1 MRTTS
6 CHYVEEEICIPVAPP
21 AAACIV
27 RLMTQEIE
35 LDELRWRARFF
46 VALLDAIDEANL
58 ISGTAAQA
66 QWRTVKARLIEW
78 PDYEAESE
86 TLYALLV
93 EIEQANLIRGTWM
106 EHRWRSVVAQMSEGH
121 PA

>member
-1 MRTTS
+1 MMWRKKFAF
-6 CHYVEEEICIPVAPP
+6 PLAQP
-21 AAACIV
+21 AAACNV
-27 RLMTQEIE
+27 RLMTPEIK

-93 EIEQANLIRGTWM
+93 EIERANLIRGTWM
-106 EHRWRSVVAQMSEGH
+106 EHRWRSVVAQISEGH
-121 PA
+121 SA